1 MARGKSTKAIAAIQ
15 EKMEKL
21 QAELEAAMKQQAA
34 DIGNLAVASGLG
46 DIPHAELKKAFAE
59 IAARFQTAENK

>member
-1 MARGKSTKAIAAIQ
+1 MSRGKSTKAIAAIQ

-34 DIGNLAVASGLG
+34 DIGNLAVASGRYTTCG
-46 DIPHAELKKAFAE
+46 TKKG
-59 IAARFQTAENK
+59 ICRNCRPISNSRK